1 MNTFIQKYQPKIK
14 GTLSGWDRIMFRG
27 CLRALSYV
35 EGMGTYLKRVGC
47 LLKDFGEHVETLT
60 YLSLRTGIRNAEKMN
75 RPRDRTSLKSF
86 ASKTAM
92 ELCFAAYA
100 LNWWN
105 VFTTHRFIRGQLRSD
120 PLALLSSM
128 RCRAL
133 ANALSAASIPQA
145 M

>member
-60 YLSLRTGIRNAEKMN
+60 GQLIEKSLQRAEQYGRPTQYIESPSLRKEDFARSIAEADGVTEGLIAVLTCVEPCRSRLFN
-75 RPRDRTSLKSF
+75 Y
-86 ASKTAM
+86 
-92 ELCFAAYA
+92 EL
-100 LNWWN
+100 
-105 VFTTHRFIRGQLRSD
+105 
-120 PLALLSSM
+120 
-128 RCRAL
+128 
-133 ANALSAASIPQA
+133 
-145 M
+145 